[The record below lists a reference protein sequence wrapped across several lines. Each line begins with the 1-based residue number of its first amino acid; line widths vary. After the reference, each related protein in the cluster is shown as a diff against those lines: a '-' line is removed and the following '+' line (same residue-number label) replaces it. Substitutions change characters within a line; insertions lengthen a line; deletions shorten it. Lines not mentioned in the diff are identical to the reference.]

1 MSLSSTSRLA
11 LLGPRLRTV
20 VVTLDP
26 DGNDRTDSPAS
37 LLRALGHEVTVSG
50 FDLIELESRAVP
62 ADVVIVEAG
71 EHLEIGRSAIQRLRQ
86 RPELIAA
93 RILLSLEL
101 PRVTAF
107 TAEIGADD
115 FILSPITLEELAAR
129 LWQLKARDSRPRA
142 PLQLRYGEIVLDCEM
157 RQAYRDEESLKLTPY
172 EFQLLRFLVE
182 RINRV
187 FSRQE
192 LLSRV
197 WGYRHAGGGRTVDT
211 HTLNLRRKLGDHGER
226 LQSVLGVGYKLQR
239 IDAPIDA
246 PSERAMAVP
255 REAPTVYLQSVARPE
270 RQERQERQDRQ
281 DKPEQPARKQ
291 PARAPAPAAP
301 PPPYGFDR
309 VAMPAT
315 RRSS

>member
-1 MSLSSTSRLA
+1 VSSSASRLA
-11 LLGPRLRTV
+11 LVGSRLRTI

-26 DGNDRTDSPAS
+26 EGNESRSDSPAS
-37 LLRALGHEVTVSG
+37 LLRALGHEVIVSG
-50 FDLIELESRAVP
+50 FDLTELESRTAP

-93 RILLSLEL
+93 RILLCLEVA
-101 PRVTAF
+101 RVVAF

-115 FILSPITLEELAAR
+115 FILSPVTLEELAAR
-129 LWQLKARDSRPRA
+129 LWQLRARDSRPRA
-142 PLQLRYGEIVLDCEM
+142 PLQLRYGDIVLDCEM
-157 RQAYRDEESLKLTPY
+157 RQAYRDQESLKLTPY

-182 RINRV
+182 RINRA

-211 HTLNLRRKLGDHGER
+211 HTLNLRRKLGDLGGR
-226 LQSVLGVGYKLQR
+226 LQSVLGVGYKLQKADGPPDGPVTADR
-239 IDAPIDA
+239 GQTVRLQNVGTTIAAATVRSPLPREI
-246 PSERAMAVP
+246 VP
-255 REAPTVYLQSVARPE
+255 RP
-270 RQERQERQDRQ
+270 
-281 DKPEQPARKQ
+281 PALS
-291 PARAPAPAAP
+291 
-301 PPPYGFDR
+301 YDFDR
-309 VAMPAT
+309 LPLRAT

>member
-1 MSLSSTSRLA
+1 MSPSSTSRLT
-11 LLGPRLRTV
+11 LLGSPLRTV

-26 DGNDRTDSPAS
+26 EGNDARTDSPAC
-37 LLRALGHEVTVSG
+37 LLRALGHEVIVSG
-50 FDLIELESRAVP
+50 FDLLELESRALP
-62 ADVVIVEAG
+62 ADVVVIEAG

-93 RILLSLEL
+93 RILLSLEVARI
-101 PRVTAF
+101 PAF

-157 RQAYRDEESLKLTPY
+157 RQAYRDDQSLRLTPY

-197 WGYRHAGGGRTVDT
+197 WGYRHAGGARTVDT

-239 IDAPIDA
+239 LDAPA
-246 PSERAMAVP
+246 ERAVAAV
-255 REAPTVYLQSVARPE
+255 RGAPTPYLQSVALGDRRARPDRPDRPE
-270 RQERQERQDRQ
+270 LPRERV
-281 DKPEQPARKQ
+281 
-291 PARAPAPAAP
+291 PAAA

-309 VAMPAT
+309 VAVPAT

>member
-1 MSLSSTSRLA
+1 MSLWSTSRLA
-11 LLGPRLRTV
+11 PPGPRLRTV

-26 DGNDRTDSPAS
+26 GGTESRTDSPAC
-37 LLRALGHEVTVSG
+37 LLQALGHEVMVSG
-50 FDLIELESRAVP
+50 FDLLELETRAVP

-115 FILSPITLEELAAR
+115 FILSPIALEELAAR

-157 RQAYRDEESLKLTPY
+157 RQAYRDDQSLKLTPY

-239 IDAPIDA
+239 LDAPA
-246 PSERAMAVP
+246 ERAVP
-255 REAPTVYLQSVARPE
+255 AARKAPTVYQSATVQNRPARP
-270 RQERQERQDRQ
+270 DL
-281 DKPEQPARKQ
+281 P
-291 PARAPAPAAP
+291 RAPVPAVP
-301 PPPYGFDR
+301 ELPFGFDR
-309 VAMPAT
+309 VAMPAS

>member
-11 LLGPRLRTV
+11 HLGPRLRTV

-26 DGNDRTDSPAS
+26 EGNDARTDSPAC
-37 LLRALGHEVTVSG
+37 LLRALGHEVIVSG
-50 FDLIELESRAVP
+50 FDLIELESSTAP
-62 ADVVIVEAG
+62 ADVVIIEAG

-86 RPELIAA
+86 RPEMIAA

-101 PRVTAF
+101 ARVTAF

-115 FILSPITLEELAAR
+115 FILSPVTLEELAAR
-129 LWQLKARDSRPRA
+129 LWQLRARDSRPRA

-157 RQAYRDEESLKLTPY
+157 RQAYRNDQSLRLTPY

-211 HTLNLRRKLGDHGER
+211 HTLNLRKKLGDHGER

-239 IDAPIDA
+239 VDAPLDRAEAA
-246 PSERAMAVP
+246 PRRSPA
-255 REAPTVYLQSVARPE
+255 VYLQSVARPE
-270 RQERQERQDRQ
+270 RQEPQDRPDRRDRQDR
-281 DKPEQPARKQ
+281 PAL
-291 PARAPAPAAP
+291 ARDIVPAAP
-301 PPPYGFDR
+301 PRPYGFDR
-309 VAMPAT
+309 VAMPAS

>member
-1 MSLSSTSRLA
+1 MSLSSTARLA
-11 LLGPRLRTV
+11 LIGPRLRTV

-26 DGNDRTDSPAS
+26 DGAESRTDSPAC
-37 LLRALGHEVTVSG
+37 LLRALGHEVIVSG
-50 FDLIELESRAVP
+50 FDLLELESRPAP

-101 PRVTAF
+101 PRVMAF

-157 RQAYRDEESLKLTPY
+157 RQAYREDQSLKLTPY

-239 IDAPIDA
+239 LDAP
-246 PSERAMAVP
+246 PECAVP
-255 REAPTVYLQSVARPE
+255 AARKAPAVYQSAAAQSRSARP
-270 RQERQERQDRQ
+270 DL
-281 DKPEQPARKQ
+281 P
-291 PARAPAPAAP
+291 RAPVPAVP
-301 PPPYGFDR
+301 DLPYGFDR
-309 VAMPAT
+309 VAMPAS

>member
-1 MSLSSTSRLA
+1 MSLSSAARLA
-11 LLGPRLRTV
+11 LIGPRLRTV

-26 DGNDRTDSPAS
+26 DGAESRTDSPAC
-37 LLRALGHEVTVSG
+37 LLRALGHEVIVSG
-50 FDLIELESRAVP
+50 FDLTELESRAAP

-101 PRVTAF
+101 PRVMAF

-157 RQAYRDEESLKLTPY
+157 RQAYRDDESLKLTPY

-239 IDAPIDA
+239 LDAPL
-246 PSERAMAVP
+246 ERAVP
-255 REAPTVYLQSVARPE
+255 PARKAPTVYQGAAVQNRQGRPDLP
-270 RQERQERQDRQ
+270 RV
-281 DKPEQPARKQ
+281 PLPAV
-291 PARAPAPAAP
+291 PDLA
-301 PPPYGFDR
+301 YGFDR
-309 VAMPAT
+309 VAMPAG
-315 RRSS
+315 RRSP

>member
-1 MSLSSTSRLA
+1 MA
-11 LLGPRLRTV
+11 VLGPRLRTV

-26 DGNDRTDSPAS
+26 GGNESRTDSPAC
-37 LLRALGHEVTVSG
+37 LLRALGHEVIVAG
-50 FDLIELESRAVP
+50 FDLTELEARAVP

-93 RILLSLEL
+93 RILLSLEVA
-101 PRVTAF
+101 RVMAF

-115 FILSPITLEELAAR
+115 FILSPISLEELAAR
-129 LWQLKARDSRPRA
+129 LWQLRARDNRPRA

-157 RQAYRDEESLKLTPY
+157 RQAYRDDESLRLTPY

-239 IDAPIDA
+239 LDAP
-246 PSERAMAVP
+246 PERAVP
-255 REAPTVYLQSVARPE
+255 PARKAPTVYQSAVVRN
-270 RQERQERQDRQ
+270 RQDRQ
-281 DKPEQPARKQ
+281 DRQDRPDLP
-291 PARAPAPAAP
+291 RAPLPAVP
-301 PPPYGFDR
+301 DLPYDFDR
-309 VAMPAT
+309 VAMPAS

>member
-1 MSLSSTSRLA
+1 MSLSSTARLA
-11 LLGPRLRTV
+11 LIGPRLRTV

-26 DGNDRTDSPAS
+26 EGAESRTDSPAC
-37 LLRALGHEVTVSG
+37 LLRALGHQVLVSG
-50 FDLIELESRAVP
+50 FDLTELESRAVP

-101 PRVTAF
+101 PRVMAF

-239 IDAPIDA
+239 LDAP
-246 PSERAMAVP
+246 PEPAVP
-255 REAPTVYLQSVARPE
+255 AARKAPTVYRP
-270 RQERQERQDRQ
+270 DL
-281 DKPEQPARKQ
+281 P
-291 PARAPAPAAP
+291 RAPAPVPAVP
-301 PPPYGFDR
+301 GLPYDFDR
-309 VAMPAT
+309 VAMPAS

>member
-1 MSLSSTSRLA
+1 MSLSTTSRLA
-11 LLGPRLRTV
+11 LLAPRLRTV

-26 DGNDRTDSPAS
+26 EGNDARTNSPAD
-37 LLRALGHEVTVSG
+37 LLRALGHEVIVSG
-50 FDLIELESRAVP
+50 FDLLELEARTAP

-101 PRVTAF
+101 PRVTAY

-115 FILSPITLEELAAR
+115 FILSPMTLEELAAR
-129 LWQLKARDSRPRA
+129 LWQLKARDRQPRA
-142 PLQLRYGEIVLDCEM
+142 PLRLRYGEIVLDCEM
-157 RQAYRDEESLKLTPY
+157 RQAYRDDESLKLTPY

-211 HTLNLRRKLGDHGER
+211 HTLNLRRKLGDCGER

-239 IDAPIDA
+239 IDAP
-246 PSERAMAVP
+246 PEREGTAA
-255 REAPTVYLQSVARPE
+255 RGAPTVYLQSVAVGDRAELPRE
-270 RQERQERQDRQ
+270 RV
-281 DKPEQPARKQ
+281 
-291 PARAPAPAAP
+291 PAAP
-301 PPPYGFDR
+301 PRPYGFER
-309 VAMPAT
+309 VAMPAS

>member
-1 MSLSSTSRLA
+1 M
-11 LLGPRLRTV
+11 

-26 DGNDRTDSPAS
+26 EGAASRTDSPAC
-37 LLRALGHEVTVSG
+37 LLRALGHEVIVSG
-50 FDLIELESRAVP
+50 FDLTELESRAAP

-101 PRVTAF
+101 PRVMAF

-115 FILSPITLEELAAR
+115 FILSPITSDELAAR

-239 IDAPIDA
+239 FDAPLEPATADA
-246 PSERAMAVP
+246 RGG
-255 REAPTVYLQSVARPE
+255 PTVYLQSAAVQK
-270 RQERQERQDRQ
+270 RQGRQDDRP
-281 DKPEQPARKQ
+281 DLP
-291 PARAPAPAAP
+291 RAPAPAVP

-309 VAMPAT
+309 VAMPAS

>member
-1 MSLSSTSRLA
+1 MSLSSTSRPGLF
-11 LLGPRLRTV
+11 GPRLRTV

-26 DGNDRTDSPAS
+26 DGNDRTDSPAC
-37 LLRALGHEVTVSG
+37 LLRALGHEVIVSG
-50 FDLIELESRAVP
+50 FDLLELESRAVP
-62 ADVVIVEAG
+62 AEVVIVEAG

-129 LWQLKARDSRPRA
+129 LWQLKARDNRPRA
-142 PLQLRYGEIVLDCEM
+142 PLQLRYGDIVLDCEM
-157 RQAYRDEESLKLTPY
+157 RQAYRDDQSLKLTPY

-239 IDAPIDA
+239 IDAA
-246 PSERAMAVP
+246 PERATAAP
-255 REAPTVYLQSVARPE
+255 REAPAVYLQSVAR
-270 RQERQERQDRQ
+270 QEGQEGQDRQDRQ
-281 DKPEQPARKQ
+281 DRQQRPARKQ
-291 PARAPAPAAP
+291 LPRELPAAP
-301 PPPYGFDR
+301 PPPYGFER

>member
-1 MSLSSTSRLA
+1 MSLSSTSRMP

-26 DGNDRTDSPAS
+26 EGAASRTDSPAS
-37 LLRALGHEVTVSG
+37 LLRALGHELVVSG
-50 FDLIELESRAVP
+50 FDLLELESRPVP

-86 RPELIAA
+86 RPELMAA

-142 PLQLRYGEIVLDCEM
+142 PLQLRYGKIVLDCEM
-157 RQAYRDEESLKLTPY
+157 RQAYRDDESLKLTPY

-239 IDAPIDA
+239 LDAPADHPVAATRKA
-246 PSERAMAVP
+246 PAVH
-255 REAPTVYLQSVARPE
+255 LQSVVMRNRPDRPARPE
-270 RQERQERQDRQ
+270 RPREIV
-281 DKPEQPARKQ
+281 
-291 PARAPAPAAP
+291 PAAP
-301 PPPYGFDR
+301 VPPYDFDR

>member
-1 MSLSSTSRLA
+1 VSPSSTARLT
-11 LLGPRLRTV
+11 LIGSPLRTV

-26 DGNDRTDSPAS
+26 EGAVARTDSPAC
-37 LLRALGHEVTVSG
+37 LLRALGHGVIVSG
-50 FDLIELESRAVP
+50 FDLLELGSRTAPV
-62 ADVVIVEAG
+62 DVVIVEAG
-71 EHLEIGRSAIQRLRQ
+71 EHLEIGRNAIQRLRQ

-93 RILLSLEL
+93 RILLSLEVARI
-101 PRVTAF
+101 PAF

-129 LWQLKARDSRPRA
+129 LWQLRARDSRPRA

-157 RQAYRDEESLKLTPY
+157 RQAYRDDQSLRLTPY

-197 WGYRHAGGGRTVDT
+197 WGYHHAGGARTVDT

-239 IDAPIDA
+239 FDALL
-246 PSERAMAVP
+246 ERAVAAV
-255 REAPTVYLQSVARPE
+255 RRTPTVHLQSVAKTDRP
-270 RQERQERQDRQ
+270 DL
-281 DKPEQPARKQ
+281 PALPREI
-291 PARAPAPAAP
+291 APAVSAP
-301 PPPYGFDR
+301 SYDFDR

>member
-1 MSLSSTSRLA
+1 MSPAPTSRPA
-11 LLGPRLRTV
+11 PVGPPLRTV

-26 DGNDRTDSPAS
+26 KGSESRSDSPAS
-37 LLRALGHEVTVSG
+37 LLRTLGHEVLVAG
-50 FDLIELESRAVP
+50 FDLTELASNAGPV
-62 ADVVIVEAG
+62 DVVVIEAG

-93 RILLSLEL
+93 RILLCLDL
-101 PRVTAF
+101 ARVVAF

-115 FILSPITLEELAAR
+115 FILFPVTLEELAAR
-129 LWQLKARDSRPRA
+129 LWQLRARDNRPRA
-142 PLQLRYGEIVLDCEM
+142 PLQLRYGDIVLDCEM
-157 RQAYRDEESLKLTPY
+157 RQAYRENESLKLTPY

-211 HTLNLRRKLGDHGER
+211 HTLNLRKKLGGLGDR
-226 LQSVLGVGYKLQR
+226 LQSVLGVGYKLQKAGGPLDGPVTAHR
-239 IDAPIDA
+239 ELNA
-246 PSERAMAVP
+246 RVP
-255 REAPTVYLQSVARPE
+255 GVAAAARPDLP
-270 RQERQERQDRQ
+270 RGIV
-281 DKPEQPARKQ
+281 P
-291 PARAPAPAAP
+291 PAPP
-301 PPPYGFDR
+301 LPYDVDVLPMR
-309 VAMPAT
+309 ATT

>member
-1 MSLSSTSRLA
+1 MSLSSTARLA
-11 LLGPRLRTV
+11 LIGPRLRTV

-26 DGNDRTDSPAS
+26 EGAASRTDSPAC
-37 LLRALGHEVTVSG
+37 LLRALGHEVIVSG
-50 FDLIELESRAVP
+50 FDLLELESRPAP

-101 PRVTAF
+101 PRVMAF

-157 RQAYRDEESLKLTPY
+157 RQAYREDQSLKLTPY

-239 IDAPIDA
+239 LDAP
-246 PSERAMAVP
+246 PERAVPAGRKAPAV
-255 REAPTVYLQSVARPE
+255 YQSAAAQSRPARP
-270 RQERQERQDRQ
+270 DL
-281 DKPEQPARKQ
+281 P
-291 PARAPAPAAP
+291 RAPAPAVP
-301 PPPYGFDR
+301 DLPYGFDR
-309 VAMPAT
+309 VAMPAS

>member
-1 MSLSSTSRLA
+1 M
-11 LLGPRLRTV
+11 

-26 DGNDRTDSPAS
+26 EGAASRTDSPAC
-37 LLRALGHEVTVSG
+37 LLRALGHEVIVSG
-50 FDLIELESRAVP
+50 FDLTELESRAVP

-101 PRVTAF
+101 PRVMAF

-239 IDAPIDA
+239 FDAPLEPA
-246 PSERAMAVP
+246 TAAASGG
-255 REAPTVYLQSVARPE
+255 PTVYLQSAAVQKRQG
-270 RQERQERQDRQ
+270 RQEDRL
-281 DKPEQPARKQ
+281 DLP
-291 PARAPAPAAP
+291 RAPAVP

-309 VAMPAT
+309 VAMPAS

>member
-1 MSLSSTSRLA
+1 MSPSSTSRLP
-11 LLGPRLRTV
+11 LIGPPLRTV

-26 DGNDRTDSPAS
+26 EGNDARTDSPAC
-37 LLRALGHEVTVSG
+37 LLRALGHAVIVSG
-50 FDLIELESRAVP
+50 FDLLELESGAAP
-62 ADVVIVEAG
+62 AEVIIVEAG
-71 EHLEIGRSAIQRLRQ
+71 EHLEIGRNAIQRLRQ

-93 RILLSLEL
+93 RILVSLEVARI
-101 PRVTAF
+101 PAF

-115 FILSPITLEELAAR
+115 FILSPVTLEELAAR
-129 LWQLKARDSRPRA
+129 LWQLQARDSRPRA

-157 RQAYRDEESLKLTPY
+157 RQAYRDDQSLRLTPY

-197 WGYRHAGGGRTVDT
+197 WGYRHAGGARTVDT

-239 IDAPIDA
+239 FEALP
-246 PSERAMAVP
+246 ERAVPAVP
-255 REAPTVYLQSVARPE
+255 RAATRHLQSVALG
-270 RQERQERQDRQ
+270 DRADQ
-281 DKPEQPARKQ
+281 GPAI
-291 PARAPAPAAP
+291 
-301 PPPYGFDR
+301 GW
-309 VAMPAT
+309 
-315 RRSS
+315 

>member
-1 MSLSSTSRLA
+1 MA
-11 LLGPRLRTV
+11 VLGPRLRTV

-26 DGNDRTDSPAS
+26 GGNESRTDSPAC
-37 LLRALGHEVTVSG
+37 LLRALGHEVIVAG
-50 FDLIELESRAVP
+50 FDLTELEARAVP

-93 RILLSLEL
+93 RILLSLEVA
-101 PRVTAF
+101 RVMAF

-115 FILSPITLEELAAR
+115 FILSPISLEELAAR
-129 LWQLKARDSRPRA
+129 LWQLRARDNRPRA
-142 PLQLRYGEIVLDCEM
+142 PLQLRYGEIVLDCE
-157 RQAYRDEESLKLTPY
+157 
-172 EFQLLRFLVE
+172 
-182 RINRV
+182 
-187 FSRQE
+187 E

-239 IDAPIDA
+239 LDAP
-246 PSERAMAVP
+246 PERAVP
-255 REAPTVYLQSVARPE
+255 PARKAPTVYQSAVVRN
-270 RQERQERQDRQ
+270 RQDRQ
-281 DKPEQPARKQ
+281 DRQDRPDLP
-291 PARAPAPAAP
+291 RAPLPAVP
-301 PPPYGFDR
+301 DLPYDFDR
-309 VAMPAT
+309 VAMPAS

>member
-1 MSLSSTSRLA
+1 MP

-20 VVTLDP
+20 VVTLAP
-26 DGNDRTDSPAS
+26 EGNAARADSPAC
-37 LLRALGHEVTVSG
+37 LLRALGHEVVVSG
-50 FDLIELESRAVP
+50 FDLLEMESRTAP
-62 ADVVIVEAG
+62 ADVIIVEAG

-157 RQAYRDEESLKLTPY
+157 RQAYRDDQSLKLTPY

-239 IDAPIDA
+239 LDAPVEHPVA
-246 PSERAMAVP
+246 PARK
-255 REAPTVYLQSVARPE
+255 APAVYLQSVARP
-270 RQERQERQDRQ
+270 DRSEL
-281 DKPEQPARKQ
+281 PREIAPAR
-291 PARAPAPAAP
+291 PA
-301 PPPYGFDR
+301 PPYGFDR
-309 VAMPAT
+309 VAMPAS

>member
-26 DGNDRTDSPAS
+26 GGAESRTDSPAC
-37 LLRALGHEVTVSG
+37 LLRTLGHEVIVSG
-50 FDLIELESRAVP
+50 FDLIELASRAVA

-115 FILSPITLEELAAR
+115 FILSPIAPEELAAR

-157 RQAYRDEESLKLTPY
+157 RQAYRNDESLKLTPY

-187 FSRQE
+187 FSRPE

-197 WGYRHAGGGRTVDT
+197 WGYRHAGGARTVDT

-239 IDAPIDA
+239 FDAP
-246 PSERAMAVP
+246 PERAVAP
-255 REAPTVYLQSVARPE
+255 ARKAPTVYLQSVATKNRPE
-270 RQERQERQDRQ
+270 RLPREL
-281 DKPEQPARKQ
+281 PPS
-291 PARAPAPAAP
+291 AP

-309 VAMPAT
+309 VAMPAG
-315 RRSS
+315 RRSP

>member
-1 MSLSSTSRLA
+1 VSLSSTSRLA
-11 LLGPRLRTV
+11 VNGPRLRTV

-26 DGNDRTDSPAS
+26 RGAESRPDSPAC
-37 LLRALGHEVTVSG
+37 LLRALGHEVIVSG
-50 FDLIELESRAVP
+50 FDLLELESRPAP
-62 ADVVIVEAG
+62 ADVVVIEAG

-93 RILLSLEL
+93 RILLSLEVA
-101 PRVTAF
+101 RVPAF

-129 LWQLKARDSRPRA
+129 LWQLRARDNRPRA

-157 RQAYRDEESLKLTPY
+157 RQAYRDDQSLRLTPY

-197 WGYRHAGGGRTVDT
+197 WGYRHAGGARTVDT

-239 IDAPIDA
+239 FDAPPDRAVA
-246 PSERAMAVP
+246 PAR
-255 REAPTVYLQSVARPE
+255 RAPTVYLQSVARRDQPDRPE
-270 RQERQERQDRQ
+270 LPREI
-281 DKPEQPARKQ
+281 PSAG
-291 PARAPAPAAP
+291 P
-301 PPPYGFDR
+301 PLPYGFDR
-309 VAMPAT
+309 VAMPAS

>member
-1 MSLSSTSRLA
+1 VLLVAPTSTSRLA
-11 LLGPRLRTV
+11 LVGSPLRTV

-26 DGNDRTDSPAS
+26 EGNESRTDSPAY
-37 LLRALGHEVTVSG
+37 LLRSLGHEVLVSG
-50 FDLIELESRAVP
+50 FDLLELDARATP
-62 ADVVIVEAG
+62 ADIVIVEAG

-93 RILLSLEL
+93 RILLCLDVA
-101 PRVTAF
+101 RVVAF

-115 FILSPITLEELAAR
+115 FILFPVSQEELAAR
-129 LWQLKARDSRPRA
+129 LWQLRARDNRPRA
-142 PLQLRYGEIVLDCEM
+142 PLQLRYGDIVLDCEM

-192 LLSRV
+192 LLTRV

-211 HTLNLRRKLGDHGER
+211 HTLNLRRKLGDVGER
-226 LQSVLGVGYKLQR
+226 LQSVLGVGYKLQKADGSSDR
-239 IDAPIDA
+239 PLAADRAHMHLQSLGNSLA
-246 PSERAMAVP
+246 TTAGAGAGRSERT
-255 REAPTVYLQSVARPE
+255 RESL
-270 RQERQERQDRQ
+270 
-281 DKPEQPARKQ
+281 PA
-291 PARAPAPAAP
+291 APAPA
-301 PPPYGFDR
+301 YDFDSLPMR
-309 VAMPAT
+309 AT

>member
-1 MSLSSTSRLA
+1 VVSVAPTSTSRLA
-11 LLGPRLRTV
+11 LVGSSLRTV

-26 DGNDRTDSPAS
+26 EGRESRADSPAY
-37 LLRALGHEVTVSG
+37 LLRSLGHEVIVSG
-50 FDLIELESRAVP
+50 FDLLELEARTTP

-93 RILLSLEL
+93 RILLCLEVA
-101 PRVTAF
+101 RVMAF

-115 FILSPITLEELAAR
+115 FILFPVSQEELAAR
-129 LWQLKARDSRPRA
+129 LWQLRARDSRPRA
-142 PLQLRYGEIVLDCEM
+142 PLQLRYGDIVLDCEM

-172 EFQLLRFLVE
+172 EFQLLRFFVE

-211 HTLNLRRKLGDHGER
+211 HTLNLRRKLGELGER
-226 LQSVLGVGYKLQR
+226 LQSVLGVGYKLQKADGSPER
-239 IDAPIDA
+239 PLAADRAPTMRLQSLGTTGA
-246 PSERAMAVP
+246 AAAGRSERPRDIVP
-255 REAPTVYLQSVARPE
+255 PV
-270 RQERQERQDRQ
+270 
-281 DKPEQPARKQ
+281 
-291 PARAPAPAAP
+291 PAP
-301 PPPYGFDR
+301 PYDFDLPMR
-309 VAMPAT
+309 AT

>member
-1 MSLSSTSRLA
+1 MSLSSTARLA
-11 LLGPRLRTV
+11 LIGPRLRTV

-26 DGNDRTDSPAS
+26 DGAESRTDSPAC
-37 LLRALGHEVTVSG
+37 LLRALGHEVIVAG
-50 FDLIELESRAVP
+50 FDLTELESRPVP

-101 PRVTAF
+101 PRVMAF

-115 FILSPITLEELAAR
+115 FILTPITLEELAAR

-142 PLQLRYGEIVLDCEM
+142 PLQLRYGKIVLDCEM

-239 IDAPIDA
+239 FDAPLERETAAARMA
-246 PSERAMAVP
+246 PPVYQSAAVQNRP
-255 REAPTVYLQSVARPE
+255 ARP
-270 RQERQERQDRQ
+270 DL
-281 DKPEQPARKQ
+281 P
-291 PARAPAPAAP
+291 RAPVPAVP
-301 PPPYGFDR
+301 PPPYDFDR
-309 VAMPAT
+309 VAMPAS

>member
-1 MSLSSTSRLA
+1 M
-11 LLGPRLRTV
+11 
-20 VVTLDP
+20 VTLDP
-26 DGNDRTDSPAS
+26 GGNDARTDSPAC
-37 LLRALGHEVTVSG
+37 LLRALGHEVIVSG
-50 FDLIELESRAVP
+50 FDLLELASRTEP

-93 RILLSLEL
+93 RILLSLEVA
-101 PRVTAF
+101 RVMAF

-115 FILSPITLEELAAR
+115 FILSPITPEELAAR
-129 LWQLKARDSRPRA
+129 LWQLRARDRRPRA

-157 RQAYRDEESLKLTPY
+157 RQAYRDDESLKLTPY

-211 HTLNLRRKLGDHGER
+211 HTLNLRRKLGDLGER

-239 IDAPIDA
+239 IEGAP
-246 PSERAMAVP
+246 ERAVAGARGAQP
-255 REAPTVYLQSVARPE
+255 LYLQSVAMPERPE
-270 RQERQERQDRQ
+270 RPRELV
-281 DKPEQPARKQ
+281 
-291 PARAPAPAAP
+291 PAAP
-301 PPPYGFDR
+301 AVPYGFDR
-309 VAMPAT
+309 LAMPAS